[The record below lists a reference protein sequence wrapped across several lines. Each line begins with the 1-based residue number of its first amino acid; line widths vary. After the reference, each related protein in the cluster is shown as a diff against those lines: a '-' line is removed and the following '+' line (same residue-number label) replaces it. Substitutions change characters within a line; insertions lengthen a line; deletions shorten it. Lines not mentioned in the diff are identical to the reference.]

1 MTQATTAGT
10 AGSQPARGERRGE
23 GRDERPGLRRLARDS
38 LLIAGRYQRVLRG
51 SPGRLIYPLLQPVLI
66 LVLFVS
72 VMQNLTSSVAGDS
85 YRQFLIPGI
94 MIQNVVL
101 TAPVTGLA
109 IVRDA
114 GTGLADR
121 FRSLPMPRSAALI
134 GRLVSDTVVFLAQA
148 LVMIGVGYLL
158 GFRVHTGLA
167 GAAGIALVAVAF
179 GTALG
184 VTCAWLAL
192 LIRDVETAERALF
205 FPFIP
210 LAFVSS
216 AYAPVGRLAGWM
228 QPIARVNPVSAAA
241 AVLRALADG
250 GPFAAPVLHLAVW
263 IAVLA
268 VVPGVLAV
276 RRWGSAA

>member
-10 AGSQPARGERRGE
+10 PGTAGSGPRGRAGGGTS
-23 GRDERPGLRRLARDS
+23 GRAPPPGPDS

-109 IVRDA
+109 IVRTP

-121 FRSLPMPRSAALI
+121 FGRCRCRAA
-134 GRLVSDTVVFLAQA
+134 
-148 LVMIGVGYLL
+148 
-158 GFRVHTGLA
+158 
-167 GAAGIALVAVAF
+167 
-179 GTALG
+179 
-184 VTCAWLAL
+184 
-192 LIRDVETAERALF
+192 
-205 FPFIP
+205 
-210 LAFVSS
+210 
-216 AYAPVGRLAGWM
+216 
-228 QPIARVNPVSAAA
+228 
-241 AVLRALADG
+241 
-250 GPFAAPVLHLAVW
+250 
-263 IAVLA
+263 
-268 VVPGVLAV
+268 
-276 RRWGSAA
+276 RR

>member
-1 MTQATTAGT
+1 MTGASVTRARAGRLS
-10 AGSQPARGERRGE
+10 GRR
-23 GRDERPGLRRLARDS
+23 RERPGPGRLARDS
-38 LLIAGRYQRVLRG
+38 LLIAGRYLRVLRG
-51 SPGRLIYPLLQPVLI
+51 NPARLIYPLLQPVLI

-72 VMQNLTSSVAGDS
+72 VMENLASSVAGGD

-114 GTGLADR
+114 DTGLADR
-121 FRSLPMPRSAALI
+121 FRSLPMSRGAVLI
-134 GRLVSDTVVFLAQA
+134 GRSLSDTVVFFTQA
-148 LVMIGVGYLL
+148 LVMIGVAYLL
-158 GFRVHTGLA
+158 GFQVRTGLA
-167 GAAGIALVAVAF
+167 GIVGLVAVAIGF

-184 VTCAWLAL
+184 ITCAWLAL
-192 LIRDVETAERALF
+192 LIGDVETAERALF

-216 AYAPVGRLAGWM
+216 AYAPVNRLAGWL
-228 QPIARVNPVSAAA
+228 QPIARVNPVSS
-241 AVLRALADG
+241 AVGVVRGLADG
-250 GPFAAPVLHLAVW
+250 GPLAAAVIHLAAW
-263 IAVLA
+263 TLVLA

-276 RRWGSAA
+276 RRWQSSP